1 MADANRDTDSLF
13 QAILD
18 RCPIGIA
25 VIDYNGIY
33 LTVNPAYCAIYGY
46 TQQQMRGNSFKMIF
60 PPADQQSLLE
70 RHQHFLE
77 FGGDLR
83 GEWPVRKS
91 DGTALTVLSES
102 VRFSPL
108 GGKADRLVYVLD
120 ITDRKQA
127 QEQMKIAAAVYES
140 SHEAIVV
147 TDADNKIISI
157 NPAFTTLTGYQF
169 DEVKGCNPGEFK
181 SGRHSSFF
189 YSEMWRVLN
198 ETGLWIGEIWD
209 RHKNGNDF
217 LKALTITLIKDVKGN
232 VIKHVGMFSDITL
245 RKEHEEQIWRQ
256 ANYDATTELP
266 NRHLFQQKL
275 EQVAHSIKRTGRVMA
290 LMLIDIDNFKSVN
303 DSMGHRAGDILL
315 ASLARRLFNA
325 LPEDGTLARI
335 GGDEFAVIITCTNHP
350 CKCENVAK
358 YLLESLSNPFTIDD
372 ESVFVSASIGISIYP
387 TDSENLEELFKNA
400 DQAMYSVKNS
410 GRNGFS
416 YYSPALH
423 NAALVRMRTTN
434 DLRVALRE
442 GQFEV
447 YYQPIATLDTGKI
460 AKAEAL
466 VRWHHPTRGLV
477 SPDEFIPLAE
487 ESGLIVP
494 LGNWVACQA
503 ISQLAC
509 WQQTYDPNFKMSIN
523 LSPVQLRSQDFVDM
537 TWVKELKHHGLQGNS
552 VIVEITEGLLL
563 NAENRVNENL
573 HLLHQAGIQIAIDD
587 FGTGYSSLAYLRK
600 FNIDYLK
607 IDRSFVAD
615 LDGVGYELCLAII
628 AMAHSLGV
636 MVIAEGVETV
646 QQSQTLSRIGCDHI
660 QGYLLSRPLPADDIS
675 RFLSGCSDVVI
686 N

>member
-1 MADANRDTDSLF
+1 MVNENRDTESLF

-18 RCPIGIA
+18 RCPVGIA

-33 LTVNPAYCAIYGY
+33 LTVNPAYCGIYGY
-46 TQQQMRGNSFKMIF
+46 TQQEMRGNSFKMIF

-70 RHQHFLE
+70 RHQRFLSE
-77 FGGDLR
+77 GGDLS

-91 DGTALTVLSES
+91 DGTSLTVLSES

-120 ITDRKQA
+120 ITERKQA
-127 QEQMKIAAAVYES
+127 QEQMKIAAAVYDA

-147 TDADNKIISI
+147 TDADNNIISI
-157 NPAFTTLTGYQF
+157 NPAFTKLTGYQF
-169 DEVKGCNPGEFK
+169 DEVKGRNPGAFK
-181 SGRHSSFF
+181 SGRHSDSF
-189 YSEMWRVLN
+189 YSQMWRVLN
-198 ETGLWIGEIWD
+198 ETGLWIGEVWD
-209 RHKNGNDF
+209 RKKNGNDY
-217 LKALTITLIKDVKGN
+217 LISLTMTLIKDANGK
-232 VIKHVGMFSDITL
+232 VIKHVGMFSDITM
-245 RKEHEEQIWRQ
+245 RKKQEEQIWLQ

-266 NRHLFQQKL
+266 NRHLFQSKL
-275 EQVAHSIKRTGRVMA
+275 NQVARHSKRTGRIMA

-303 DSMGHRAGDILL
+303 DSMGHRAGDMLL
-315 ASLARRLFNA
+315 ASLSRRLHGCV
-325 LPEDGTLARI
+325 PHDGTLARI
-335 GGDEFAVIITCTNHP
+335 GGDEFAVIISCTGHP
-350 CKCENVAK
+350 CKCEDVAK
-358 YLLESLSNPFTIDD
+358 DLLESLSNPFNIED

-387 TDSENLEELFKNA
+387 TDTENLEELFKNA

-423 NAALVRMRTTN
+423 NAALMRMRTTN
-434 DLRVALRE
+434 DLRTALRE

-447 YYQPIATLDTGKI
+447 YYQPIASLSTGQI
-460 AKAEAL
+460 VKAEAL

-509 WQQTYDPNFKMSIN
+509 WQQTYDPDFKMSIN

-537 TWVKELKHHGLQGNS
+537 TWVKELKCLGLKGDS

-563 NAENRVNENL
+563 NAENRVNQNL
-573 HLLHQAGIQIAIDD
+573 YLLHQAGIQIAIDD

-646 QQSQTLSRIGCDHI
+646 QQNLTLSRIGCDYS